1 MFIFNYF
8 IPFVFS
14 FIFLFFLNNTV
25 NVKIEKSSNYSYFK
39 FSVFSFF
46 VTVII
51 ISIYAIIKTKFQTV
65 FLISFFAGF
74 YLIALNINRFS
85 FSISNLKAKDWYAF
99 LHITIVCSFFFAHQ
113 FYFIYDFEK
122 EIFIP
127 NHPDFI
133 FSANVAKGFNN
144 HGQENF
150 FMEAPSY
157 IKEFKGSTPYHYFE
171 I

>member
-99 LHITIVCSFFFAHQ
+99 LHITIVCSFFLH
-113 FYFIYDFEK
+113 ISS
-122 EIFIP
+122 I
-127 NHPDFI
+127 
-133 FSANVAKGFNN
+133 
-144 HGQENF
+144 
-150 FMEAPSY
+150 SY
-157 IKEFKGSTPYHYFE
+157 MTSKKKFLYQTTPTLSFQQM
-171 I
+171 